1 MAARIFDA
9 QWFRHKTMSAEW
21 TNSLTSVPKKFDYMK
36 LRGYLIDSR
45 NKTFDKESMRA
56 FKSLKGFKYFDSG
69 YVQRMKTTNVK
80 DIDLSP
86 NPLFVC
92 KAQVMASMARHINN
106 VYVCLHKEGDVLGG
120 SCGCVAGY
128 YTCIVIYRKG
138 EACNHVASV
147 LFALEDYIAKG
158 LNEIPDDQ
166 SSTERLKQWN
176 KPAKRQVQ
184 PMTIDKIEVY
194 RSCCFVFTVMQI
206 SRPEHGKKRRKVVVV
221 DDPRPPADR
230 SVSPSKR
237 RQLWEEI
244 NAVSPNS
251 AFAKYGLC
259 ANDCDIFN
267 VNIPS
272 FIHPP
277 SLNQIR
283 ESCNLFKKSL
293 IKSEDEIKCIELGT
307 RQQSHSVLWFRERS
321 HRLTASNFHAVINLK
336 PNTCPKNLI
345 SKLLNYKNGLSTKA
359 MHFGLKKEEE
369 AALRYKVYKK
379 QVLNEE
385 VSLETPGFQIFKDH
399 PYLGASS
406 DRIATFGT
414 DKTLLLA
421 DVNINVYKN

>member
-9 QWFRHKTMSAEW
+9 QSFRHKTMSAEW
-21 TNSLTSVPKKFDYMK
+21 TNSLTSAPKKFDYMK
-36 LRGYLIDSR
+36 LRGYLIESR

-80 DIDLSP
+80 DMDLSP

-106 VYVCLHKEGDVLGG
+106 VYVCLHKEGNVLGG
-120 SCGCVAGY
+120 SCECVAG
-128 YTCIVIYRKG
+128 KG
-138 EACNHVASV
+138 EACNHVAAV

-158 LNEIPDDQ
+158 CTSHQ
-166 SSTERLKQWN
+166 QRVLKQWN

-184 PMTIDKIEVY
+184 PLTIDKIEVY
-194 RSCCFVFTVMQI
+194 RL
-206 SRPEHGKKRRKVVVV
+206 RPEHGKKKEERWLLLMILVL
-221 DDPRPPADR
+221 PADR

-237 RQLWEEI
+237 RLLWEEI

-267 VNIPS
+267 ENIPI

-293 IKSEDEIKCIELGT
+293 IKSEDEIKCIELST

-321 HRLTASNFHAVINLK
+321 HRLTASNFHAIINLK
-336 PNTCPKNLI
+336 PNTCPKNLF

-359 MHFGLKKEEE
+359 MHFGLKKEE
-369 AALRYKVYKK
+369 AAFRYNKVYTVRIHEHAK
-379 QVLNEE
+379 
-385 VSLETPGFQIFKDH
+385 
-399 PYLGASS
+399 ASN
-406 DRIATFGT
+406 
-414 DKTLLLA
+414 KM
-421 DVNINVYKN
+421 

>member
-120 SCGCVAGY
+120 SCECVAGY

-194 RSCCFVFTVMQI
+194 R
-206 SRPEHGKKRRKVVVV
+206 
-221 DDPRPPADR
+221 
-230 SVSPSKR
+230 
-237 RQLWEEI
+237 
-244 NAVSPNS
+244 
-251 AFAKYGLC
+251 
-259 ANDCDIFN
+259 
-267 VNIPS
+267 
-272 FIHPP
+272 
-277 SLNQIR
+277 
-283 ESCNLFKKSL
+283 
-293 IKSEDEIKCIELGT
+293 
-307 RQQSHSVLWFRERS
+307 
-321 HRLTASNFHAVINLK
+321 
-336 PNTCPKNLI
+336 
-345 SKLLNYKNGLSTKA
+345 
-359 MHFGLKKEEE
+359 
-369 AALRYKVYKK
+369 
-379 QVLNEE
+379 
-385 VSLETPGFQIFKDH
+385 
-399 PYLGASS
+399 
-406 DRIATFGT
+406 
-414 DKTLLLA
+414 
-421 DVNINVYKN
+421 